1 MRAAVFAALGLL
13 ASANSAGGATLELK
27 GRIPLPDCKGRIDHL
42 AFDPVRNRLYVAE
55 LGNDSV
61 AVVDVNGSRLERR
74 LDGLDEPQGI
84 AYFAPLQR
92 LYVAAGG
99 DGTVRA
105 YDAHNLT
112 VVGNIGLAN
121 DADNIRIDPEARR
134 VYVGYGAGAL
144 AVLDAVSLKRVGEI
158 PLKGHPEGFQL
169 SPVDGHVYI
178 NVPDARE
185 IAVVDRKAGRQ
196 VASWPATKWGANY
209 PMAIDEDGSS
219 VLSVFRRP
227 AKIARYSM
235 KDGSLSMETET
246 CGDADD
252 VFIDAQ
258 RKRVYV
264 ICGEGVVDVLDRVTL
279 RRIER
284 FPTSPGA
291 RTGLYSPA
299 ASVLFVAARAE
310 GGNDAAIWVLKPRD

>member
-1 MRAAVFAALGLL
+1 M
-13 ASANSAGGATLELK
+13 N
-27 GRIPLPDCKGRIDHL
+27 
-42 AFDPVRNRLYVAE
+42 
-55 LGNDSV
+55 
-61 AVVDVNGSRLERR
+61 
-74 LDGLDEPQGI
+74 PQGI

-92 LYVAAGG
+92 LYIAAGG

-112 VVGNIGLAN
+112 VVGSIKLAN
-121 DADNIRIDPEARR
+121 DADNIRIDPAARR
-134 VYVGYGAGAL
+134 VYVGYGDGAL
-144 AVLDAVSLKRVGEI
+144 AVLDPVSLERVGEI
-158 PLKGHPEGFQL
+158 PLKGHPESFQL
-169 SPVDGHVYI
+169 SPVDGHVYV

-196 VASWPATKWGANY
+196 VASWSATKWGANY
-209 PMAIDEDGSS
+209 PMAIDEGGSS
-219 VLSVFRRP
+219 VLAVFRRP
-227 AKIARYSM
+227 ARIARYSM

-252 VFIDAQ
+252 VFVDAP

-284 FPTSPGA
+284 FPTSPAPAGLIPRHQPVVRGGA
-291 RTGLYSPA
+291 RG
-299 ASVLFVAARAE
+299 R
-310 GGNDAAIWVLKPRD
+310 RQ